1 MLLFYDFYHVS
12 LTINTDLCG
21 EKSGNAQLLSSIVEV
36 EKTCSRT
43 SPKHSET
50 SSSAKVLQ
58 VSSSTASDSS
68 TKVDDLS
75 ISKIMEESYS
85 TSVVVNMRTPQNQT
99 KTLELEE
106 KSSSTTKDMDCDIK
120 DEKALSSQHVSNT
133 DTNNTF
139 SMTIEKEERL

>member
-1 MLLFYDFYHVS
+1 M
-12 LTINTDLCG
+12 
-21 EKSGNAQLLSSIVEV
+21 EV

-43 SPKHSET
+43 SPGHSET

-58 VSSSTASDSS
+58 VSSSTALDSS
-68 TKVDDLS
+68 TKVDDLGV
-75 ISKIMEESYS
+75 SKILEESYS
-85 TSVVVNMRTPQNQT
+85 TSVVVNMCTPQNQT

-106 KSSSTTKDMDCDIK
+106 KSSSSTKDMDCDIK